1 MALTDAKPSVSV
13 VIPVHNEEEI
23 LVSTTEAVLSGFRN
37 MNDVHLSDVILS
49 ENGSR
54 DRTRELAGRLA
65 ADHREV
71 KVIIS
76 DLADYGAAMRRGFLA
91 ARGDC
96 IVNFDA
102 DYYDFEFV
110 TAALKVDADIVVAA
124 KNIEGSADARV
135 LVRRV
140 GSRCFAWLV
149 RRLLGIK
156 TTETHGIKLYWRRA
170 IEDILEQV
178 RASKDLFDTELV
190 ARAELA
196 GLRVVELPIATKELR
211 HSRSGIL
218 RRIPRTLVGL
228 LVLRRRLSAARRASK
243 QGASGDSK
251 FA

>member
-1 MALTDAKPSVSV
+1 MGFVESAPKLTVSVSV
-13 VIPVHNEEEI
+13 VIPVHNEEDI
-23 LVSTTEAVLSGFRN
+23 LVETTEAVLNGFRE
-37 MNDVHLSDVILS
+37 MGDVQLRDLILS

-54 DRTRELAGRLA
+54 DRTRELAGSLA
-65 ADHREV
+65 ADHGEIM
-71 KVIIS
+71 VIIS
-76 DLADYGAAMRRGFLA
+76 DRADYGAAMRRGFAA

-110 TAALKVDADIVVAA
+110 AAALKVEADIVVAA

-149 RRLLGIK
+149 RRSLGIR
-156 TTETHGIKLYWRRA
+156 TTETHGIKLYRRRA
-170 IEDILEQV
+170 IGDILEQV
-178 RASKDLFDTELV
+178 RSNKDLFDTELV

-196 GLRVVELPIATKELR
+196 GLRVVELPIATKEMR

-218 RRIPRTLVGL
+218 RRIPRTLLGL
-228 LVLRRRLSAARRASK
+228 LVLRYRLRPIRK
-243 QGASGDSK
+243 R
-251 FA
+251 

>member
-1 MALTDAKPSVSV
+1 LGLVESALELTVSVSV
-13 VIPVHNEEEI
+13 VIPIHNEEEI
-23 LVSTTEAVLSGFRN
+23 LVSTTEAVLNGFRE
-37 MNDVHLSDVILS
+37 MKEVYLSDLILS

-65 ADHREV
+65 ADHREI

-76 DLADYGAAMRRGFLA
+76 DRADYGAAMRRGFQA

-102 DYYDFEFV
+102 DYYDFEFLR
-110 TAALKVDADIVVAA
+110 AALKVPADIVIAA

-135 LVRRV
+135 LVRRM

-149 RRLLGIK
+149 RRLLGVR
-156 TTETHGIKLYWRRA
+156 TTETHGIKLYRRKA
-170 IEDILEQV
+170 IEDVLEQV
-178 RASKDLFDTELV
+178 RSNKDLFDTELV

-196 GLRVVELPIATKELR
+196 GLKVVELPIATKEMR

-218 RRIPRTLVGL
+218 RRIPRTLLGL
-228 LVLRRRLSAARRASK
+228 LLLRRRLRRALK
-243 QGASGDSK
+243 GAK
-251 FA
+251 A